1 MKRGEVYFLRYDHS
15 VGVEMAVGRPVV
27 IVSADESRIGVAN
40 VVYMTTSPREHNH
53 SVQLTSKI
61 NGQPRLRD
69 SWVICNQIHTI
80 DKSRLENPQYTVSD
94 EEMAQIDNELKRV
107 LGLGVDEYELD
118 KYKKMYNRALSELAA
133 LTVKRDSSRGG
144 ERGTL

>member
-15 VGVEMAVGRPVV
+15 VGVEMGIGRPVV
-27 IVSADESRIGVAN
+27 IISSDENRTGVVN
-40 VVYMTTSPREHNH
+40 VLYMTTSPREHFY
-53 SVQLTSKI
+53 SVQLTSDI

-94 EEMAQIDNELKRV
+94 EEMAKIDKELVSV
-107 LGLGVDEYELD
+107 LGLKTDEYELD
-118 KYKKMYNRALSELAA
+118 KYKKLYNRALSELAA
-133 LTVKRDSSRGG
+133 LTVKRGVG
-144 ERGTL
+144 ECR